1 MVAPLPK
8 PTLPSNLLVFAMFQA
23 YFEVLKNPKKVH
35 HREKNKQPKIQR
47 KSANAKKTKT

>member
-35 HREKNKQPKIQR
+35 HREKKQTTQNTEKISKR
-47 KSANAKKTKT
+47 KKTKK